1 MLIGFSYESALVI
14 TEAQGIDCMEELKIL
29 TDGEIEN
36 LYKVIR
42 RPGGINTITNVA
54 NLGIHVPLRS
64 KNNMKLARLFLK
76 HKVRTVRVAVATNIT
91 LDNVRLLCDLKES
104 KKEPKDLVVSP
115 VIDSKNGPKTMESLE

>member
-1 MLIGFSYESALVI
+1 MRIGFSDEAALVI